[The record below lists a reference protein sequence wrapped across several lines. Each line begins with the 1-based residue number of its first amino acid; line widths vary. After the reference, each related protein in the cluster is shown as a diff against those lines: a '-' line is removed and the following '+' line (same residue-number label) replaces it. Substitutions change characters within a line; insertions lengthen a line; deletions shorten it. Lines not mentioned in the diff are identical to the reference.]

1 MRFPNKVTTYKQSI
15 ISKFPLILKE
25 LEKQDHSVI
34 SLYSKVEKKIDG
46 PEEYIQLLDCLFF
59 LSKIIFLP
67 GGDILHYVKR
77 DIL

>member
-1 MRFPNKVTTYKQSI
+1 MRFPNKVTTYRQSV

-25 LEKQDHSVI
+25 LEKQDYSVDG
-34 SLYSKVEKKIDG
+34 LYRKIEKKLDG
-46 PEEYIQLLDCLFF
+46 PEEYVQALDCLFV
-59 LSKIIFLP
+59 LDEIIFLP

>member
-25 LEKQDHSVI
+25 LEKQDYSVI
-34 SLYSKVEKKIDG
+34 SLYSKVEKKFDG
-46 PEEYIQLLDCLFF
+46 PEEYIQALDCLFF
-59 LSKIIFLP
+59 LGKIIFLP

>member
-25 LEKQDHSVI
+25 LEKQDYSVS
-34 SLYSKVEKKIDG
+34 SLYGKVGKKMDG
-46 PEEYIQLLDCLFF
+46 PEEYIQVLDCLFF
-59 LSKIIFLP
+59 LGEIILLP
-67 GGDILHYVKR
+67 GGDILHYAKR